1 MVALVG
7 PHMRAAWRAEARARR
22 AESRGGVPD
31 RRPGVFEHSR
41 HSVWLLWDL
50 NSVWRLQ
57 HLSTPSTDKCKWQ
70 NDREGLHSF
79 AKHHAQRKILKYKL
93 CRVVDPSGKVGPPTG
108 SQLWGTCIWSVIRVS
123 GSQTRVAGSEIR
135 WDPLNFTPGLGVLL
149 LQYLLV

>member
-7 PHMRAAWRAEARARR
+7 PHMRAAWRARARR

-50 NSVWRLQ
+50 NSVCRLQ

-70 NDREGLHSF
+70 NDCEGLHSF

-93 CRVVDPSGKVGPPTG
+93 CRVVDPSGKVP
-108 SQLWGTCIWSVIRVS
+108 
-123 GSQTRVAGSEIR
+123 
-135 WDPLNFTPGLGVLL
+135 DLNCEVYDLL
-149 LQYLLV
+149 LELVDLKQELPDLRSGGIPPILPLVWGFYCYSIC